1 MFLASRLVCGAGLV
15 LGAVAGPVLGGES
28 PTDGRDFRWA
38 FHRGDYPRAI
48 ELARERLRAQPRDVD
63 AQIVQARAEAAL
75 GRFEAAY
82 EGFQSALRLDARSA
96 DALYYLGLTAGV
108 LAEAEYKRLLSLA
121 PDSARAHQVMAESY
135 RAQDRPAKAEAEWKE
150 ALEKQPG
157 SVEVLVALGDLTR
170 SKSRFE
176 EALAY
181 YTRAVAVAPRQYDA
195 LYGLGVC
202 HSYRGQ
208 QAKAAESFR
217 AALRVDASSASAHLG
232 LGISLLQTG
241 KVEEAVAEFQAAATL
256 EPKMRQAYYQLG
268 RAFRALGRN
277 AEAEAAMAKFQ
288 ELLRD
293 EMDSDEGARPAD
305 PP

>member
-1 MFLASRLVCGAGLV
+1 MFIRHRLV
-15 LGAVAGPVLGGES
+15 LGGCLVMGAPAGQLLGSE
-28 PTDGRDFRWA
+28 PPMDRTDFTRA

-48 ELARERLRAQPRDVD
+48 ELARERLLAQPRDVD
-63 AQIVQARAEAAL
+63 AQIVRARAEAAL

-82 EGFQSALRLDARSA
+82 EGFESALRLDARNA

-121 PDSARAHQVMAESY
+121 PDSARARQVMGESY
-135 RAQDRPAKAEAEWKE
+135 RAQDRPAEAEAEWKE

-181 YTRAVAVAPRQYDA
+181 YMRAVAVAPRQYDA
-195 LYGLGVC
+195 LYGLAVC

-217 AALRVDASSASAHLG
+217 AALRVDANSAPAHLG
-232 LGISLLQTG
+232 LGISLVQTG

-268 RAFRALGRN
+268 RAYRSLGRN
-277 AEAEAAMAKFQ
+277 AEADGAMAKVQ
-288 ELLRD
+288 ELLR
-293 EMDSDEGARPAD
+293 EELASEESPPSSD